1 MLIVAWR
8 WGRKMNSSKAP
19 GHYLCLQVKVRWF
32 VHVLVSEASSSS
44 QLVKS
49 LWSHRIIGA
58 GYGALQL
65 QRWSRSCP
73 CLLFFPH
80 WQLDT
85 ALSHPGAAAK
95 CPAGSSSWWN
105 YGREPQASGYPP
117 SATLNVTDELM
128 GKTLRLPWYQSTS
141 GLQRTPLKISENL
154 IAFCHWIDKCWAS
167 RMSSLAQ
174 LSWHSCSNTSSTK
187 PSLLTS
193 MWFCFTFP
201 FLL

>member
-1 MLIVAWR
+1 MREEKEQQQGTRTLPVSASKGQVICACPGQ
-8 WGRKMNSSKAP
+8 WGII
-19 GHYLCLQVKVRWF
+19 
-32 VHVLVSEASSSS
+32 
-44 QLVKS
+44 QLSANEES

-65 QRWSRSCP
+65 QRCSRSCT

-80 WQLDT
+80 WHLDT

-105 YGREPQASGYPP
+105 YSREPQASGYPP
-117 SATLNVTDELM
+117 SAMLNITDEVM

-141 GLQRTPLKISENL
+141 ALQRTPLKISENL

-167 RMSSLAQ
+167 RMSSLA
-174 LSWHSCSNTSSTK
+174 
-187 PSLLTS
+187 
-193 MWFCFTFP
+193 
-201 FLL
+201 